1 MNLKHI
7 DMLRVVLRLTGV
19 SALSVDVYPDRN
31 SITWMD
37 FVSVPSQR
45 QIQTSK
51 TIILSIWILLGY
63 LTQLGVIWKRGLLSK
78 NLLFIQ

>member
-1 MNLKHI
+1 M
-7 DMLRVVLRLTGV
+7 VLRLTGV

-37 FVSVPSQR
+37 FVRVPSQK

-51 TIILSIWILLGY
+51 TIILSIWILDTTEIY
-63 LTQLGVIWKRGLLSK
+63 LETGTVKSK
-78 NLLFIQ
+78 NLPFQQLCIVMYQERK